1 MMFWSEVCMFYML
14 DKFVQF
20 LYELM
25 KLGKFV
31 M

>member
-1 MMFWSEVCMFYML
+1 MMFWSEVCMFYIL
-14 DKFVQF
+14 DKSVQF

-25 KLGKFV
+25 KLDKFV